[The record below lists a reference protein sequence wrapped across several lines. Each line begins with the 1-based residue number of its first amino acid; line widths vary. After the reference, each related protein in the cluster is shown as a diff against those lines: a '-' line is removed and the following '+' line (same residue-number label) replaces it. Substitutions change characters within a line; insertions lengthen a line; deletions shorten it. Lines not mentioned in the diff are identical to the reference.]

1 MFNLQNIHYQYSDTP
16 LLEDII
22 FAINKGDV
30 IALIGENGAGK
41 TTLLKILLGDI
52 SPHEGMVSCNNEVVG
67 YVPQTPVDQS
77 LCVKESF
84 KDILQ
89 WRIEYALSLVSLD
102 PELCDRKIH
111 SLSGGQKTRLAF
123 AQVLAQ
129 DPEPSILLLDEP
141 TNNIDTEGITW
152 LRQFIELF
160 QGAIVLV
167 SHDRSFINCVATK
180 VVELKNCQLKHYGG
194 NYDFYHKQRVIER
207 QQELKE
213 YQAYLEEKKR
223 LEVLVRNAKRDAK
236 HGTRKKKAPDNDKCL
251 WTFKNENIQAKAA
264 GRGTALETR
273 LKKLSVVDR
282 PEQLSCYNFSL
293 NGTVDRSKK
302 VIELKGISKYYNGSP
317 AVHDVSVTIRGNE
330 RLHVSGANG
339 AGKSTLLSLMAGLA
353 TQDSGEILAGDN
365 IQIGYF
371 AQESDALDSIKTTR
385 ENIEQFCDDSTRIY
399 RAASHFGLTIN
410 DLKKYPPE
418 LSRGQQA
425 KLAFTK
431 LLLGN
436 FQLLILDEPT
446 NHLDIPTKERLE
458 SALRYYQG
466 ALAIASHDR
475 YFMNNIDITSTLNL

>member
-16 LLEDII
+16 LLEDIT

-141 TNNIDTEGITW
+141 TNNIDTEGLTW

-180 VVELKNCQLKHYGG
+180 VVELKNCQLKQYGG
-194 NYDFYHKQRVIER
+194 NYDFYCEQRAIER
-207 QQELKE
+207 EQELRQ
-213 YQAYLEEKKR
+213 YQAYLDEKNR
-223 LEVLVRNAKRDAK
+223 LKALVRSAKRDAK
-236 HGTRKKKAPDNDKCL
+236 HGTRRKKAPDNDKFL
-251 WTFKNENIQAKAA
+251 WTFKNEHVQQKAA
-264 GRGTALETR
+264 GRGKAFETR
-273 LKKLSVVDR
+273 LEKLETVER
-282 PEQLSCYNFSL
+282 PEQLHHYDFSL
-293 NGTVDRSKK
+293 SGNVAKGKK
-302 VIELKGISKYYNGSP
+302 IIELKQASKSFRGKSVLNRIDLTLRGS
-317 AVHDVSVTIRGNE
+317 E
-330 RLHVSGANG
+330 RLHVQGKNG
-339 AGKSTLLSLMAGLA
+339 AGKSTLLGLMTG
-353 TQDSGEILAGDN
+353 TIEPDSGTAARGEKIN
-365 IQIGYF
+365 VGYF
-371 AQESDALDSIKTTR
+371 SQETDVLDQTNTAR
-385 ENIEQFCDDSTRIY
+385 ENLEKYCDDATRLH
-399 RAASHFGLTIN
+399 RAASHFGLTSS
-410 DLKKYPPE
+410 DLKRLPGE

-446 NHLDIPTKERLE
+446 NHLDISTKERLE
-458 SALRYYQG
+458 SALQDYRG
-466 ALAIASHDR
+466 ALVVASHDT
-475 YFMNNIDITSTLNL
+475 YFIEKINCTRTIVL

>member
-52 SPHEGMVSCNNEVVG
+52 PPHEGTVSCNNEVVG

-141 TNNIDTEGITW
+141 TNNIDTEGLTW

-180 VVELKNCQLKHYGG
+180 VVELKNCQLKQYGG
-194 NYDFYHKQRVIER
+194 NYDFYCEQRAIER
-207 QQELKE
+207 ELE
-213 YQAYLEEKKR
+213 LRQYQAYLDEKKR
-223 LEVLVRNAKRDAK
+223 LK
-236 HGTRKKKAPDNDKCL
+236 
-251 WTFKNENIQAKAA
+251 
-264 GRGTALETR
+264 
-273 LKKLSVVDR
+273 
-282 PEQLSCYNFSL
+282 
-293 NGTVDRSKK
+293 
-302 VIELKGISKYYNGSP
+302 
-317 AVHDVSVTIRGNE
+317 
-330 RLHVSGANG
+330 
-339 AGKSTLLSLMAGLA
+339 
-353 TQDSGEILAGDN
+353 
-365 IQIGYF
+365 
-371 AQESDALDSIKTTR
+371 
-385 ENIEQFCDDSTRIY
+385 
-399 RAASHFGLTIN
+399 
-410 DLKKYPPE
+410 
-418 LSRGQQA
+418 
-425 KLAFTK
+425 
-431 LLLGN
+431 
-436 FQLLILDEPT
+436 
-446 NHLDIPTKERLE
+446 
-458 SALRYYQG
+458 
-466 ALAIASHDR
+466 
-475 YFMNNIDITSTLNL
+475 